1 MKYRYNFKAQGPNG
15 VCTIINR
22 LKDMI
27 VGSPT
32 MVGAKKILDNQT
44 IIYWENYLFHD
55 MIFDYTRKEGFSLII
70 IMRYGRLTKVF
81 TLEYMHKDGTD
92 TKALSKAESY
102 LQTIVMAEK
111 ESVGGDKY
119 ENVLKSSNTHLPE
132 TYIW

>member
-55 MIFDYTRKEGFSLII
+55 MIFDYTWKEGFSLIM
-70 IMRYGRLTKVF
+70 IMRNFRLTK
-81 TLEYMHKDGTD
+81 
-92 TKALSKAESY
+92 
-102 LQTIVMAEK
+102 IVTF
-111 ESVGGDKY
+111 D
-119 ENVLKSSNTHLPE
+119 
-132 TYIW
+132 